1 MSDETVASGTT
12 GPDAGLSADF
22 GGRELTPGVGMLA
35 ATVAVTSIVV
45 GAFLAAGSLF
55 GHVFGA
61 WMSPEPVSSGL
72 VGAAMLGVSPGLFAI
87 GRARAWEEV
96 RTLVYPLAIV
106 ILGLLAVSL
115 LNAGGLQAAEGGSLV
130 LVLFSLGWVAV
141 LGLLAVCVVGC
152 LVSQYL
158 KPRLPLGDRIVPLPG
173 WAKPLLAVLGSAWF
187 GIGSGLL
194 FIPRFWAGFVPWSVN
209 RPDAQA
215 LGVWALALGV
225 GFLGALA
232 EDDLSRVRPALL
244 AVPGVAIAV
253 SIVLGVRAS
262 EVDWTSGPGLS
273 LIAMVG
279 GLFLAGVIGRRFLSR
294 SPMPQP

>member
-1 MSDETVASGTT
+1 MADETTT
-12 GPDAGLSADF
+12 GLSTDF
-22 GGRELTPGVGMLA
+22 GGRELTPGVAMLA
-35 ATVAVTSIVV
+35 ATVAVISIVV
-45 GAFLAAGSLF
+45 GALLAAGGLT

-61 WMSPEPVSSGL
+61 WKSPEALSSGL

-87 GRARAWEEV
+87 GQAHVWEEA
-96 RTLVYPLAIV
+96 RTLVYPLAVV

-115 LNAGGLQAAEGGSLV
+115 LNAPKLQVAEGGGLL

-141 LGLLAVCVVGC
+141 LGVLAVCAVVC
-152 LVSQYL
+152 LFLQYL
-158 KPRLPLGDRIVPLPG
+158 RPRVPLGDRIVPLPG
-173 WAKPLLAVLGSAWF
+173 WSKPLLAVLGSAWF

-194 FIPRFWAGFVPWSVN
+194 VIPQFWAGFVPWSVN

-225 GFLGALA
+225 GILGALA

-244 AVPGVAIAV
+244 ALPGVAIAL

-262 EVDWTSGPGLS
+262 EVGWTSGPGLS

-279 GLFLAGVIGRRFLSR
+279 GLFAAGVIGRWYLSR
-294 SPMPQP
+294 RPMPQP